1 MSASKLKPLNEF
13 NVEDSPYK
21 VFEKL
26 VNADFYAPPS
36 NALIQ
41 PNKKFHLAENYD
53 CPNPDLKNFAYP
65 TVKIGDLALA
75 LLVPD
80 RLLPKSSDILHAR
93 FRYRTVNKKVV
104 HLPDIEVNTKKLTIQ
119 CAIHDLGFE
128 GCGCLQFLPPFAFLI
143 ERPTF
148 PRILVYSK
156 TLNPD
161 FSVNTDTESPK
172 YAYWCIDHFQWLV
185 FKRPRLH
192 SDPTVLNR
200 IDSHLPIF
208 ETEIRDGLLA
218 SVTDEEEEPPAKR
231 VCNTPA
237 TPTFPSGTFPL
248 SGQSHAPAPA
258 NAWYQSSQMGSYAS
272 HYDMGYR
279 SANPN
284 PGTSQQRSENDL
296 YYSYAPMY
304 GYYQPTMSNQA
315 LNPAIQ
321 APMPQ
326 MQQE

>member
-104 HLPDIEVNTKKLTIQ
+104 HLPDIEVNTKKLTVQ

-148 PRILVYSK
+148 PRILVHITSTK
-156 TLNPD
+156 LLILTLVRTRTQNPRSVHTGASTI
-161 FSVNTDTESPK
+161 FSGWSSRGHAFNLT
-172 YAYWCIDHFQWLV
+172 
-185 FKRPRLH
+185 
-192 SDPTVLNR
+192 
-200 IDSHLPIF
+200 
-208 ETEIRDGLLA
+208 LL
-218 SVTDEEEEPPAKR
+218 
-231 VCNTPA
+231 
-237 TPTFPSGTFPL
+237 F
-248 SGQSHAPAPA
+248 
-258 NAWYQSSQMGSYAS
+258 
-272 HYDMGYR
+272 
-279 SANPN
+279 
-284 PGTSQQRSENDL
+284 
-296 YYSYAPMY
+296 
-304 GYYQPTMSNQA
+304 
-315 LNPAIQ
+315 
-321 APMPQ
+321 
-326 MQQE
+326 